1 MVMMLK
7 LCLPG
12 LMLLFAACT
21 TASPTYLANGMA
33 AYRIT
38 CNPGFAGLNT
48 CYEAAAELCGRRGFA
63 VYDWSG
69 VPWPL
74 PYPDPASLE
83 SISTLGSAS
92 LLVAC
97 RS

>member
-1 MVMMLK
+1 MLK
-7 LCLPG
+7 LCLTG
-12 LMLLFAACT
+12 SMLVLAACT
-21 TASPTYLANGMA
+21 STEPTYLANGMP

-38 CNPGFAGLNT
+38 CNPGFDGLNA
-48 CYEAAAELCGRRGFA
+48 CYKQAGVLCGRKGYA
-63 VYDWSG
+63 IYDWSG
-69 VPWPL
+69 VPWPM

-83 SISTLGSAS
+83 SVTSLGSAG